1 MMFDKTCQ
9 SLDIKHDF
17 NGSVLD
23 VLIRMADGR
32 HSSLHHRTYSQCLA
46 AIRGDSVLVR
56 DLNSKRINEL
66 EEESKLGQESFVVRC
81 TVIVML
87 FNAL

>member
-1 MMFDKTCQ
+1 MIFDQTCQ
-9 SLDIKHDF
+9 SLDIKHNF
-17 NGSVLD
+17 NGSILD
-23 VLIRMADGR
+23 VLICMANGR
-32 HSSLHHRTYSQCLA
+32 HSSLHHGAHSQCLA
-46 AIRGDSVLVR
+46 TIRCNSVLIR

-66 EEESKLGQESFVVRC
+66 EEESKLGQESLVVRC